1 MKTYNKASIFS
12 AILAVLVMVNLS
24 LSAQSKT
31 EKLSDADKEKIKE
44 IRNSHEE
51 KISKLRVESEQLQA
65 KLQVV
70 LLDEGN
76 KKTEAKSLSNEL
88 LDLRFEIQDAGMA
101 MMKEINE
108 KVPNAKGAM
117 FAHIRKRG
125 GDEGRRMKPEGKSRK
140 QRPEQ
145 GGERMRPD
153 GDGAGMEA
161 PKEGERPEAPEGMP
175 QEDNEELAKVK
186 EIREKYRDK
195 IGDIRK
201 EQFTEAKMKEMM
213 EERKA
218 AAKKVSDLRIDE
230 YYEIL
235 SAMPSDKKD
244 AYKLRASKQMSMGGM
259 DAPRRMGIGNRK
271 FDNRDNNK

>member
-12 AILAVLVMVNLS
+12 AILAVLVMANLS

-31 EKLSDADKEKIKE
+31 EKLSDTDKEKIKE
-44 IRNSHEE
+44 IRNSHGE

-70 LLDEGN
+70 LLDDGN

-88 LDLRFEIQDAGMA
+88 VDLRFEIQDAGMA

-117 FAHIRKRG
+117 FAHFRERR
-125 GDEGRRMKPEGKSRK
+125 GDEARGMRSEGKSRM

-153 GDGAGMEA
+153 GDGAGMGA

-201 EQFTEAKMKEMM
+201 EQFSEAKMKEMM

-218 AAKKVSDLRIDE
+218 TAKKVSDLRIDE

-235 SAMPSDKKD
+235 SAMPNDKKD
-244 AYKLRASKQMSMGGM
+244 AYKLRASKRLTIGGI
-259 DAPRRMGIGNRK
+259 DAPKRMGMNNRK
-271 FDNRDNNK
+271 FDGRNDAK